1 MPKLTKTAIDKA
13 ADIENKDL
21 YLWCSEVPGFGVRI
35 QPGGRKTY
43 VVRYRNHT
51 GTQRKMTLARCC
63 DMPPEKARELAR
75 KVFADVAAGKDPSAE
90 RREAKEA
97 PTMTELWV
105 RYLRDYAKVFK
116 KPSSVV
122 SDEKTWRLYVE
133 PAIGGKKVADV
144 VKTDVNRIVSSLADR
159 PASGNHVIS
168 LLGKIFTL
176 AEDWGIRESGTNP
189 LRRYKRY
196 RLPER
201 ECILSLEQITDVN
214 RAMDDMVAEGVLL
227 YSMAAMVRLW
237 LLTGCRN
244 SEIRLAERSWVDF
257 NRKLLLLPDSKVG
270 QRRIPLPDAAIEII
284 KTLPEGKWLI
294 PGRLAGK
301 PIGAPHGIWKRI
313 AARAGIPSN
322 SRPHDLRHTVGS
334 LGHNAGLSQ
343 KQIQQQLGHKQM
355 STTERYIH
363 GIASAQAK
371 AADQIADIITSGW
384 GKTLPT
390 EPAAE
395 PKEAVGTEQ

>member
-13 ADIENKDL
+13 KDDVNKDL

-43 VVRYRNHT
+43 IVRYRNQT
-51 GTQRKMTLARCC
+51 GAHRKMTLARCC
-63 DMPPEKARELAR
+63 DMTPEKARDFAR
-75 KVFADVAAGKDPSAE
+75 KVFFDVAAGKDPSAD
-90 RREAKEA
+90 RRDAKEA
-97 PTMTELWV
+97 PTVAELWV

-116 KPSSVV
+116 KPSSVI
-122 SDEKTWRLYVE
+122 SDEKTWRLYVG
-133 PAIGGKKVADV
+133 PALGDKKVADV
-144 VKTDVNRIVSSLADR
+144 TKTDVNRIVAELADR
-159 PASGNHVIS
+159 PATGNHAIS
-168 LLGKIFTL
+168 LMGKMFTL
-176 AEDWGIRESGTNP
+176 AEDWGFREPNTNP

-196 RLPER
+196 RLQER
-201 ECILSLEQITDVN
+201 ECILSLEQVADVD
-214 RAMDDMVAEGVLL
+214 RAMDEMVAERSLL
-227 YSMAAMVRLW
+227 YSMACMVRLW

-244 SEIRLAERSWVDF
+244 AEIRLAERSWVDF

-313 AARAGIPSN
+313 AARAGIPLH

-343 KQIQQQLGHKQM
+343 KQIQQQLGHRQM

-371 AADQIADIITSGW
+371 AANQIANIITAGW
-384 GKTLPT
+384 AKPQKEEET
-390 EPAAE
+390 AA
-395 PKEAVGTEQ
+395 